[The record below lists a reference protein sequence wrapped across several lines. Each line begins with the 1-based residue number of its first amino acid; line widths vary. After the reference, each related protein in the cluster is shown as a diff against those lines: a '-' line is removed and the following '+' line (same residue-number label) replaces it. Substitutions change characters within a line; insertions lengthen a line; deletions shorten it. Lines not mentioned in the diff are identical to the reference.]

1 MFLTSIFLSLLFD
14 TTSNDSFMISSSPTE
29 TFVLFLSIRSD
40 NEYSAELLTLSLT
53 LNILL
58 NILLSDDVIDL
69 FNIQV

>member
-1 MFLTSIFLSLLFD
+1 MLD
-14 TTSNDSFMISSSPTE
+14 TTSNGSFMISSSPTE
-29 TFVLFLSIRSD
+29 TFVLFSSIRSD

-58 NILLSDDVIDL
+58 SDVIDL

>member
-1 MFLTSIFLSLLFD
+1 MLD
-14 TTSNDSFMISSSPTE
+14 TTSNDSFMISSSPTV

-58 NILLSDDVIDL
+58 SDVIDL

>member
-1 MFLTSIFLSLLFD
+1 
-14 TTSNDSFMISSSPTE
+14 MISSSPTE
-29 TFVLFLSIRSD
+29 TFVLFSSIRSD

-58 NILLSDDVIDL
+58 SDVIDL